1 MPNKDMMKAEMPDMP
16 DMPDMRGANMREE
29 RRPQRDMG
37 QASPEIAAA
46 LVSRLGGMSER
57 ELAMLDSVITPEIAS
72 VLMKLLPELAELIA
86 AIEGGA
92 GGEQAPMPRQM
103 AAEGQMGALG
113 GMG

>member
-1 MPNKDMMKAEMPDMP
+1 MEPDQMPEMPE
-16 DMPDMRGANMREE
+16 MRGANMRQEK
-29 RRPQRDMG
+29 RPQKDMG

-46 LVSRLGGMSER
+46 LVQRLGSMSEQ
-57 ELAMLDSVITPEIAS
+57 ELAMLDSVISPEVAQ

-92 GGEQAPMPRQM
+92 GGGQAPMPRQM

>member
-1 MPNKDMMKAEMPDMP
+1 MEPDQMPEMPE
-16 DMPDMRGANMREE
+16 MRGANMRQEK
-29 RRPQRDMG
+29 RPQKDMG

-46 LVSRLGGMSER
+46 LVQRLGSMSEQ
-57 ELAMLDSVITPEIAS
+57 ELAMLDSVISPEVAS

-92 GGEQAPMPRQM
+92 GGGQQAPAPRQM
-103 AAEGQMGALG
+103 AQRAAPEQMGALG

>member
-1 MPNKDMMKAEMPDMP
+1 MEPDQMPEMPE
-16 DMPDMRGANMREE
+16 MRGANMRQEK
-29 RRPQRDMG
+29 RPQKDMG

-46 LVSRLGGMSER
+46 LVQRLGSMSEQ
-57 ELAMLDSVITPEIAS
+57 ELAMLDSVISPEVAQ

-92 GGEQAPMPRQM
+92 GGGQQPAGPRQM
-103 AAEGQMGALG
+103 MAPPSAPQQMGALG

>member
-1 MPNKDMMKAEMPDMP
+1 MPNKDMMKAEMP

-37 QASPEIAAA
+37 QVSPEIAAA
-46 LVSRLGGMSER
+46 LVSRLGGMSEQ

-92 GGEQAPMPRQM
+92 GGGQAPMPRQM
-103 AAEGQMGALG
+103 ASEGQMGALG

>member
-1 MPNKDMMKAEMPDMP
+1 MEPDQMPEMPE
-16 DMPDMRGANMREE
+16 MRGANMRQEK
-29 RRPQRDMG
+29 RPQKDMG

-46 LVSRLGGMSER
+46 LVQRLGSMSEQ
-57 ELAMLDSVITPEIAS
+57 ELAMLDSVISPEVAQ

-92 GGEQAPMPRQM
+92 GGGQAPMPRQM
-103 AAEGQMGALG
+103 APEAAPEQMGALG

>member
-16 DMPDMRGANMREE
+16 DMRGANMREKK
-29 RRPQRDMG
+29 RPQRDMG

-46 LVSRLGGMSER
+46 LVSRLGGMSEQ
-57 ELAMLDSVITPEIAS
+57 
-72 VLMKLLPELAELIA
+72 ELAELIA

-92 GGEQAPMPRQM
+92 GGGQAPMPRQM
-103 AAEGQMGALG
+103 ASEGQMGALG

>member
-1 MPNKDMMKAEMPDMP
+1 MEPDQMPEMPE
-16 DMPDMRGANMREE
+16 MRGANMRQEK
-29 RRPQRDMG
+29 RPQKDMG

-46 LVSRLGGMSER
+46 LVQRLGSMSEQ
-57 ELAMLDSVITPEIAS
+57 ELAMLDSVISPEVAQ

-92 GGEQAPMPRQM
+92 GGGAGGGQAPMPRQM
-103 AAEGQMGALG
+103 ASEPQIGALG